1 MRSVLSRHMPF
12 SRPSFPR
19 NLKPTL
25 KLLLPA
31 VVALVLALAQAV
43 PAAACGGLIA
53 PNGAVRLERATTL
66 VAWHD
71 GVEHYLTTFTYQGD
85 VASVGYIVPLPAA
98 PIQQV
103 QEGGAWT
110 LQRLE
115 LEAHPLPKGVFASAA
130 APTAADGGVQV
141 LQQEQI
147 EALDIAVIKGD
158 SADDIIH
165 WALDNGFALDGE
177 TRGHLQVY
185 SSVTPY
191 FMAAKYDTSAAQARH
206 QLTGDG
212 TPILVTMK
220 TAHPWVPFE
229 VLALDGQ
236 QVQADLF
243 LLMDGPVYTSDLGA
257 QVGQSSVGT
266 EIPGAPGFQL
276 AFQEPMNDSLYH
288 DLSTDRN
295 MSWIPR
301 NSWLTYLTLDAPEDE
316 VTYDLG
322 VSSQNV
328 VRVAPFGT
336 ARWPSPTSARIP
348 PLAGCRVC
356 RWARPRSRS
365 ASRCCW
371 ESLASSCC
379 SCAPAFAYSSGS
391 LTRRLRRCRIKPSQ
405 YSRLRFD
412 GLGRTTAPLREPRS
426 RGALCCP
433 PFCLL
438 LSLRCRRTRKSVEWH
453 EVGAAYAA
461 CDALSEAPQTCGEMC
476 GGGSIENL
484 PTIHGHILAD
494 VAIVYDAVMK
504 LGEYAGRMGV
514 RYTTAWRWR
523 RAGRLDADQADT
535 GTVIVRELTGQEA
548 PVAEKRKQE
557 VVEDATR

>member
-1 MRSVLSRHMPF
+1 MWFLDGNFSLAMHVTEGRALRQPMCDRRPAEGIPFPLGGASGAQPEEVSMRSVLSWFTPL
-12 SRPSFPR
+12 SRLSFPR
-19 NLKPTL
+19 SLTSAL
-25 KLLLPA
+25 KLSLPA
-31 VVALVLALAQAV
+31 VAALVLAVAQTV

-71 GVEHYLTTFTYQGD
+71 GVERYLTTFTYQGD
-85 VASVGYIVPLPAA
+85 VSSVGYIVPLPAA

-115 LEAHPLPKGVFASAA
+115 REAHPLPQGTFASAA

-147 EALDIAVIKGD
+147 EALNIAVIKGD

-165 WALDNGFALDGE
+165 WATDNGFALDGE

-243 LLMDGPVYTSDLGA
+243 LLTDGPVYTSDLGA
-257 QVGQSSVGT
+257 AVGQSSVGT

-295 MSWIPR
+295 MSWVPR

-322 VSSQNV
+322 VSSQDV

-336 ARWPSPTSARIP
+336 APMAVADVSAHPAPGWLPRLPLGAPEVALSIALLLGIAGLLVLLVRAGLRVQPRLPSAPTP
-348 PLAGCRVC
+348 PL
-356 RWARPRSRS
+356 P
-365 ASRCCW
+365 
-371 ESLASSCC
+371 
-379 SCAPAFAYSSGS
+379 
-391 LTRRLRRCRIKPSQ
+391 
-405 YSRLRFD
+405 D
-412 GLGRTTAPLREPRS
+412 
-426 RGALCCP
+426 
-433 PFCLL
+433 
-438 LSLRCRRTRKSVEWH
+438 
-453 EVGAAYAA
+453 
-461 CDALSEAPQTCGEMC
+461 
-476 GGGSIENL
+476 
-484 PTIHGHILAD
+484 
-494 VAIVYDAVMK
+494 
-504 LGEYAGRMGV
+504 
-514 RYTTAWRWR
+514 
-523 RAGRLDADQADT
+523 
-535 GTVIVRELTGQEA
+535 
-548 PVAEKRKQE
+548 
-557 VVEDATR
+557 